1 LGNFDI
7 NFQEQKNMYTASDLR
22 KGLKIQID
30 GEPYIVVDFQFSKPG
45 KGQAL
50 YRTRLK
56 NMVTG
61 NQFDRTFR
69 SNDKFEKAPL
79 EERTMQYLYSQ
90 GDEFHF
96 MDTKNYEQI
105 VILREQM
112 GDGVNF
118 LIDNME
124 AQILLFN
131 NNPIGVTLPN
141 FVNLIVT
148 KADPWAKGDTSGSDS
163 KPVTV
168 ETGYVLQVPPFIEEG
183 DRIQIDT
190 RTGAYMTRVKV

>member
-1 LGNFDI
+1 
-7 NFQEQKNMYTASDLR
+7 MYSASDLR

-50 YRTRLK
+50 YRTKLK
-56 NMVTG
+56 NMITG

-90 GDEFHF
+90 GEEFHF

-105 VILREQM
+105 VIMREQM
-112 GDGVNF
+112 GDDVNF

-124 AQILLFN
+124 VQILLFN
-131 NNPIGVTLPN
+131 SNPIGVTLPN

-183 DRIQIDT
+183 DKIQIDT
-190 RTGAYMTRVKV
+190 RTGYYMTRVKE